1 MFDRYGISYGNGKVN
16 KTLLYDFEPRV
27 RAEGAKT
34 IINEDIPRQLDN
46 LFELA
51 DRVWSS

>member
-1 MFDRYGISYGNGKVN
+1 MFDRYGISYGNEKVN
-16 KTLLYDFEPRV
+16 KTFLYDFEPRL

-34 IINEDIPRQLDN
+34 VINEDIPRRVDA